1 MKRSPLLHRRAREQN
16 SLERPIND
24 GRDGLNLGAQLLL
37 DAVEVEPILVG
48 DEVDGESEV
57 AVTSRT
63 SDSVKVRLGVLGEI
77 KVDDDVD
84 GLDVDTTG
92 EEIC

>member
-24 GRDGLNLGAQLLL
+24 GRDGLNLSAQLLL